1 MKVDTKSVSFQ
12 ILTLTDWHRPT
23 LISCR
28 ISCDQHQISV
38 RCERYKSVS
47 PTKPSISPSCLFV
60 CSSKPLPPSRGEKTD
75 MEYGYWHWPLLYCL
89 VSTVVS
95 QVLFVWNISKYSIQ
109 QARHADPPQQ
119 LQTSVDSTLH
129 YQKHYPWVIDLCL
142 TSHIQS
148 LCLGV
153 WVVFGV
159 EEISDFK
166 IIEHSQL
173 TRSD

>member
-28 ISCDQHQISV
+28 ISRDQHQISV

-95 QVLFVWNISKYSIQ
+95 QVLFVWNISKSSSKQGMQMQIHLNSYKQ
-109 QARHADPPQQ
+109 ECG
-119 LQTSVDSTLH
+119 LH
-129 YQKHYPWVIDLCL
+129 YQQHYPWVIDLCI

-153 WVVFGV
+153 WVVFGA
-159 EEISDFK
+159 EEISY
-166 IIEHSQL
+166 
-173 TRSD
+173 

>member
-28 ISCDQHQISV
+28 ISRDQHQISV

-119 LQTSVDSTLH
+119 LQTRVWTPLSKTLSMGD
-129 YQKHYPWVIDLCL
+129 QPLP
-142 TSHIQS
+142 
-148 LCLGV
+148 
-153 WVVFGV
+153 
-159 EEISDFK
+159 DFPYS
-166 IIEHSQL
+166 ILLSWCVGGL
-173 TRSD
+173 WSGGD

>member
-28 ISCDQHQISV
+28 ISRDQHQISV

-95 QVLFVWNISKYSIQ
+95 QVLFVWNISKSSSKQGMQLQIHLNSYKQECGVWTPLSKTLSMGDRPLHYFPYSIFV
-109 QARHADPPQQ
+109 
-119 LQTSVDSTLH
+119 SWCVG
-129 YQKHYPWVIDLCL
+129 
-142 TSHIQS
+142 
-148 LCLGV
+148 GV
-153 WVVFGV
+153 WSRG
-159 EEISDFK
+159 D
-166 IIEHSQL
+166 
-173 TRSD
+173 